1 MTTAQTRQDSSST
14 DHGFCLKKKIAY
26 HFVAGLGSGTLS
38 AILLQP
44 IDLLKTRVQQSGHH
58 SLRAALREIRA
69 SPSLVPAL
77 WRGATPSALRTGFGS
92 AIYLTSLNA
101 IRTEVSRVPFLAA
114 NTTSSSSSPVH
125 SNVVDRS
132 QGAGTTAAAAGSDEQ
147 KHGVSDKQRQHNNHH
162 NQDHHSS
169 SLVKLSNTGNLLAGA
184 VARTFA
190 GMILMP
196 LTVIKVRYES
206 NLYSYRSI
214 ASAARDI
221 YAHEGARGFFS
232 GFGATAM
239 RDAPYA
245 GLYVLFYEQSKKR
258 LSRWYHGGGGNASNN
273 DDGRDGTREGPGGAA
288 GAATTRRMGVSTA
301 ATINF
306 SSGVIAG
313 AACSAVSNPFDAV
326 KTRIQLQPGV
336 YRNMFHAAHRMV
348 TSEGVRSLLDG
359 LALRMG
365 RKAIS
370 SALAW
375 TVYEELVRRAE
386 VTLNPVTRKESVL

>member
-1 MTTAQTRQDSSST
+1 MRSQV
-14 DHGFCLKKKIAY
+14 F
-26 HFVAGLGSGTLS
+26 HFVAGLGSGLLS
-38 AILLQP
+38 AVLLQP

-58 SLRAALREIRA
+58 SLTAAFREIR
-69 SPSLVPAL
+69 SQPRVLPAL

-92 AIYLTSLNA
+92 AIYFTSLNA
-101 IRTEVSRVPFLAA
+101 IRNNVSRVPFLAA
-114 NTTSSSSSPVH
+114 
-125 SNVVDRS
+125 DGA
-132 QGAGTTAAAAGSDEQ
+132 GAGTPFAGKD
-147 KHGVSDKQRQHNNHH
+147 GR
-162 NQDHHSS
+162 HSS

-190 GMILMP
+190 GMTLMP

-206 NLYSYRSI
+206 NLYSYGSI
-214 ASAARDI
+214 AAAGRDI
-221 YAHEGARGFFS
+221 FRREGLRGFFS

-258 LSRWYHGGGGNASNN
+258 LSSLTGGGTGGDDIKDPVAS
-273 DDGRDGTREGPGGAA
+273 RAK
-288 GAATTRRMGVSTA
+288 MGVSTA

-306 SSGVIAG
+306 GSGVIAG

-336 YRNMFHAAHRMV
+336 YRNTLHAARMMV
-348 TSEGVRSLLDG
+348 AQEGLRSLADG
-359 LALRMG
+359 LALRMS
-365 RKAIS
+365 RKAMS

-375 TVYEELVRRAE
+375 TVYEELIRRTE
-386 VTLNPVTRKESVL
+386 VALNPKKRKESVL

>member
-1 MTTAQTRQDSSST
+1 MSSDGPPKAKSKST
-14 DHGFCLKKKIAY
+14 F
-26 HFVAGLGSGTLS
+26 HFVAGLGSGLLS
-38 AILLQP
+38 AVLLQP

-58 SLRAALREIRA
+58 SLTIAFRDIR
-69 SPSLVPAL
+69 SQPNFLPAL

-92 AIYLTSLNA
+92 AIYFTSLNA
-101 IRTEVSRVPFLAA
+101 IRNNVSRVPFLAA
-114 NTTSSSSSPVH
+114 DGV
-125 SNVVDRS
+125 
-132 QGAGTTAAAAGSDEQ
+132 GAHAAGRD
-147 KHGVSDKQRQHNNHH
+147 GR
-162 NQDHHSS
+162 HSS

-190 GMILMP
+190 GMTLMP

-206 NLYSYRSI
+206 NLYSYGSI
-214 ASAARDI
+214 AAAGRDI
-221 YAHEGARGFFS
+221 FRKEGLRGFFS

-258 LSRWYHGGGGNASNN
+258 LSSWTSGDVKENAPARTKMN
-273 DDGRDGTREGPGGAA
+273 PA
-288 GAATTRRMGVSTA
+288 MGVSTA

-306 SSGVIAG
+306 GSGVIAG
-313 AACSAVSNPFDAV
+313 AACSAISNPFDAV

-336 YRNMFHAAHRMV
+336 YRNTFHAARMMV
-348 TSEGVRSLLDG
+348 TQEGLRSLADG
-359 LALRMG
+359 LGLRMS
-365 RKAIS
+365 RKAMS

-386 VTLNPVTRKESVL
+386 VTLNPKTRNESVL

>member
-1 MTTAQTRQDSSST
+1 M
-14 DHGFCLKKKIAY
+14 
-26 HFVAGLGSGTLS
+26 
-38 AILLQP
+38 
-44 IDLLKTRVQQSGHH
+44 QQSGHH
-58 SLRAALREIRA
+58 SLRIALREIRA
-69 SPSLVPAL
+69 ASPSSLVPAL

-101 IRTEVSRVPFLAA
+101 IRVEVSRVPFLAA
-114 NTTSSSSSPVH
+114 AAAANNNNNDAAAATFAATTSSKKKKNNDNNDGVTRGPMGPT
-125 SNVVDRS
+125 S
-132 QGAGTTAAAAGSDEQ
+132 QEQ
-147 KHGVSDKQRQHNNHH
+147 RGVQQ
-162 NQDHHSS
+162 QQHSS

-245 GLYVLFYEQSKKR
+245 GLYVLFYEQSKRR
-258 LSRWYHGGGGNASNN
+258 LSRLYGGGG
-273 DDGRDGTREGPGGAA
+273 GG
-288 GAATTRRMGVSTA
+288 GGQATTATKKNEGATVAAAARMHVSTA

-336 YRNMFHAAHRMV
+336 YRNMWHAARRMV
-348 TSEGVRSLLDG
+348 TTEGARSLLDG

-365 RKAIS
+365 RKAVS

-386 VTLNPVTRKESVL
+386 ELTLSNPSSSPSSSPSSPSPSTSKERVL